1 MAAVEGVLR
10 YAERVLTALRLTDA
24 MTHVSIRLP
33 GGRTAAAT
41 PGWEVAAGQEPA
53 ILDLD
58 GNGVARSARPSPLVV
73 LDLAV
78 YRRQPEVGAVAL
90 LAPRL
95 ACAFGIARRPFLP
108 LPHTGAELAAQV
120 AFCEMDRL
128 PLSAHQADRTI
139 EDAGPSRILH
149 LPGIGVLVTARDV
162 DDLLMTA
169 FNLEYSLARMN
180 FVSAGLRAPK
190 VRGVTPAE
198 SAAIVAR
205 RQGHHYRAFFESLV
219 AGAGASA
226 AGTEA
231 GSNSDEDGIRRKMAA
246 SCRMLYAQGTLVAF
260 AEHISHRLP
269 GTDQWLM
276 SRAGNFGLMRP
287 EDMAVLDGRAARVR
301 GPDPPPFRFFHAD
314 IFRARP
320 DVVAIV
326 HTHDVYG
333 RAFAQ
338 AGFAA
343 TPVWRCGAAVAS
355 EEVALFAQADLLFD
369 LEPRRRAVEALGSRA
384 ILHEIAHG
392 TDFVGA
398 TLEATTVRA
407 IHREELLRMRFLSL
421 QLGEPRRLAA
431 GVLRDLDA
439 IGPSDSAWWRYYAV
453 AASQRNDPMQ
463 LAIL

>member
-33 GGRTAAAT
+33 GGRTAAVT
-41 PGWEVAAGQEPA
+41 PGWEEAAAQSPA
-53 ILDLD
+53 TFDLD
-58 GNGVARSARPSPLVV
+58 GNRVAPGAQPAPLVV

-78 YRRQPEVGAVAL
+78 YRRRAQVGAAAL

-95 ACAFGIARRPFLP
+95 TCAFGMARRAFLP
-108 LPHTGAELAAQV
+108 LPHAGAELAAQV
-120 AFCEMDRL
+120 AFCETDRL
-128 PLSAHQADRTI
+128 PLEAHQADRVI
-139 EDAGPSRILH
+139 EDAGEARILH
-149 LPGIGVLVTARDV
+149 LPGIGVLVMARDV

-180 FVSAGLRAPK
+180 FVTAGLHVPE
-190 VRGVTPAE
+190 VRSVTPAE
-198 SAAIVAR
+198 STAIVAR

-219 AGAGASA
+219 AGAGDSGAWS
-226 AGTEA
+226 ER
-231 GSNSDEDGIRRKMAA
+231 GSSSDEDGIRRKMAA

-260 AEHISHRLP
+260 AEHVSHRLP
-269 GTDQWLM
+269 ATDQWLM

-287 EDMAVLDGRAARVR
+287 EDMTVLDGRAAWVR

-326 HTHDVYG
+326 HTHDLYG

-338 AGFAA
+338 AQLAA
-343 TPVWRCGAAVAS
+343 APVWRCGATVSS
-355 EEVALFAQADLLFD
+355 EEVALFTQADLLFD
-369 LEPRRRAVEALGSRA
+369 PEPRRRAVEALGPRA

-392 TDFVGA
+392 TDFVGPS
-398 TLEATTVRA
+398 LEGTTVRA
-407 IHREELLRMRFLSL
+407 IHREELLRMYFLSL

-431 GVLRDLDA
+431 GVLHDLAA
-439 IGPSDSAWWRYYAV
+439 IGPSDRAWWRYYAV
-453 AASQRNDPMQ
+453 AASRRNDPMQ
-463 LAIL
+463 LVMV